1 MTFAAARDMIEIQK
15 LFKRP
20 DYYEDMLN
28 LFLDALKE
36 KYDTASSA
44 QDVIFYGYLYQEKK
58 RFALNYNNEQIRCNT
73 ENSHTRKS
81 IRVWLYSFYI

>member
-28 LFLDALKE
+28 LFLDALKK
-36 KYDTASSA
+36 KYDPPRRPRT
-44 QDVIFYGYLYQEKK
+44 
-58 RFALNYNNEQIRCNT
+58 
-73 ENSHTRKS
+73 
-81 IRVWLYSFYI
+81 